1 VVELVIFEPGG
12 CDPHDIAIHNGV
24 FYGVD
29 AGEHPGW
36 PVDNPAYQRAGWSEP
51 LNSPFGGYVFRIDFV

>member
-1 VVELVIFEPGG
+1 
-12 CDPHDIAIHNGV
+12 V